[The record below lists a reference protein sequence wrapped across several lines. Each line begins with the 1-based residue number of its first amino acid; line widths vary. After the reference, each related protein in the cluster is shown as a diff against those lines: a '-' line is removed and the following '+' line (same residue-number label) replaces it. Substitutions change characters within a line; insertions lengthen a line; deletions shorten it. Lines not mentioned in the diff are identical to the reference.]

1 MKKRRSAISAINV
14 TPFVDVMLVLL
25 IIFMVTSPMLVAG
38 INVNLPNASGK
49 VIAESDEPISVTVDK
64 NGAIYIND
72 SQIAQQNLVKKVSAI
87 AKANKAIKIFVRGD
101 RDINY
106 GKMVKVIGMLSD
118 AGFTKI
124 ALVTAIDSNG

>member
-1 MKKRRSAISAINV
+1 MRKRRSAISAINV

-38 INVNLPNASGK
+38 INVNLPNANGK
-49 VIAESDEPISVTVDK
+49 VIAEPDDPISVTVDK
-64 NGAIYIND
+64 AGAIYIND
-72 SQIAQQNLVKKVSAI
+72 SQIAQENLVKKVSAI

-101 RDINY
+101 KDIYY

-124 ALVTAIDSNG
+124 ALVTAIDSN